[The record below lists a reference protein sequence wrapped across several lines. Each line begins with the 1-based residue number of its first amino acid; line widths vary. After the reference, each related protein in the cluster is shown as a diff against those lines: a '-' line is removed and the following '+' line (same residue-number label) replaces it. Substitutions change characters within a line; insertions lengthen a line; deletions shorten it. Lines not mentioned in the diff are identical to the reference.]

1 MGGDAASYHAGM
13 EYRQLLGTDLRVS
26 ALGFGV
32 WTVGTTWWGVK
43 DEALGLELLRRAFDL
58 GVTFFDTAD
67 TYASGA
73 AESILAKALREKRDE
88 LVIATKFGYDIYNNP
103 ERPGQQER
111 PHDWTPQY
119 LRKALEGSLRRLGTD
134 RIDYYQLHNPRLD
147 AIQKDDLWAELEK
160 AKIEGLIR
168 AYGTALGPA
177 LNERQI
183 DEGVASL
190 RERRAP
196 TQIIYNLLEQ
206 VLGQAILPVAE
217 KEGVGVVARV
227 PHASG
232 LLEGYMTQDTTFES
246 GDHRNWRLTTN
257 ERKKA
262 WLEDGLKKVDMLQRF
277 LDGRTIGQ
285 LAIQWALRS
294 PAMAS
299 VLPNIYDEAGLTNY
313 AATFD
318 ARPLSDVEYAEIQQ
332 LYAEN
337 FGLKTN
343 LIGETIR

>member
-1 MGGDAASYHAGM
+1 M
-13 EYRQLLGTDLRVS
+13 EYRSLLGTDLRVS

-43 DEALGLELLRRAFDL
+43 DPALGVRLLQQAFDH
-58 GVTFFDTAD
+58 GVTFYDTAD

-73 AESILAKALREKRDE
+73 AEEILVQALGNKRDDI
-88 LVIATKFGYDIYNNP
+88 VIATKFGYDIYNNP

-111 PHDWTPQY
+111 PHDWSPQY
-119 LRKALEGSLRRLGTD
+119 LRKALEGSLKRLNTD

-147 AIQKDDLWAELEK
+147 AIQKDDLWAELDK
-160 AKIEGLIR
+160 ARGEGLIR

-177 LNERQI
+177 LNGRQI
-183 DEGVASL
+183 EEGIASVQG
-190 RERRAP
+190 RRAP

-206 VLGQAILPVAE
+206 ILGEAILPVAQE
-217 KEGVGVVARV
+217 VGVGVMARV

-232 LLEGYMTQDTTFES
+232 LLEGYMTLDTTFES

-257 ERKKA
+257 ERRKA
-262 WLEDGLKKVDMLQRF
+262 WMEDGLKKVAVLQRF
-277 LDGRTIGQ
+277 LSGRTVGQ

-294 PAMAS
+294 PAMAC
-299 VLPNIYDEAGLTNY
+299 VLPNIYDEAGLNDY
-313 AATFD
+313 AATFT
-318 ARPLSDVEYAEIQQ
+318 ARPLSDAEYAEIQA

-337 FGLKTN
+337 FGLTTN
-343 LIGETIR
+343 LIGETVR